1 MVYPDEGN
9 QRTAGPH
16 KIMRTA
22 SGSRHDWDYLIV
34 SAANAPQAEAY
45 EAQIRFRRRAG
56 RLQQVREAL
65 VVADMEGCRIGSGA
79 STLHCLATIV
89 NRESAEQGGVRDFAE
104 AEAILR
110 RLRILILHAG
120 GDSRR
125 LPAYSSCGKI
135 FVPLPGEIDSP
146 WVTTLF
152 DRLVETFLDLQ
163 PGPPGLG
170 QVVVAASD
178 ALIGFDPAAVDL
190 SISGLTALG
199 AWTTPEEASRHGV
212 FCAEPGGEAVRI
224 YLQKPAIQDQRAAG
238 AMDGSGRSIVDVG
251 VMSFDSPSALALVQV
266 FCDVAGGRLVWKPE
280 MRQSVL
286 AHGLDLYR
294 EICCAMGTEATL
306 GHYLRTA
313 RGSGSTWQE
322 PVLAGLF
329 PALRAVPLHLQVL
342 DPCTFLHFG
351 STRQLIASGLALVAE
366 ESGAAPASTAL
377 MITTDVQ
384 PGATVAASEAWV
396 EACRVRA
403 PLVLR
408 GSNVVAGV
416 DVSEPLDLP
425 AGACLDVSRGRSRNG
440 EPVWFVRCHG
450 VHDTFKQ
457 AVDAGATFCGMP
469 LDQWLRAVGA
479 RSSEIWEDAVPP
491 PGRTLWNAR
500 VFPAE
505 KERGGYRRWLW
516 MFDAARAAPEHK
528 QAFLRA
534 DRYSSAEIALLVDQE
549 AFYAERQ
556 AIHLRLRQP
565 EPKVGG

>member
-1 MVYPDEGN
+1 M
-9 QRTAGPH
+9 
-16 KIMRTA
+16 
-22 SGSRHDWDYLIV
+22 
-34 SAANAPQAEAY
+34 
-45 EAQIRFRRRAG
+45 
-56 RLQQVREAL
+56 
-65 VVADMEGCRIGSGA
+65 
-79 STLHCLATIV
+79 
-89 NRESAEQGGVRDFAE
+89 RDFAE

-110 RLRILILHAG
+110 RLRVLIVHAG

-125 LPAYSSCGKI
+125 LPAYSPCGKI
-135 FVPLPGEIDSP
+135 FVPLPGENDSP

-152 DRLVETFLDLQ
+152 DRLVATFLDLQ

-170 QVVVAASD
+170 QVVVAAGD

-190 SISGLTALG
+190 SIPGLTALG

-212 FCAEPGGEAVRI
+212 FCAEPGEAVRI
-224 YLQKPAIQDQRAAG
+224 YLQKPAIQDQRAIG
-238 AMDGSGRSIVDVG
+238 AIDGSGRSIVDVG
-251 VMSFDSPSALALVQV
+251 VMSFDSPSAAALLQV

-280 MRQSVL
+280 MRQAVL

-306 GHYLRTA
+306 DHYLRTA
-313 RGSGSTWQE
+313 RASGSTWQE

-329 PALRAVPLHLQVL
+329 PALRAVPLNLQVL

-351 STRQLIASGLALVAE
+351 STRQLISSGLALVAE
-366 ESGAAPASTAL
+366 DSGAAPASTAL
-377 MITTDVQ
+377 LITTDVQ
-384 PGATVAASEAWV
+384 PGVPVTASESWV

-408 GSNVVAGV
+408 GSNVLAGV

-425 AGACLDVSRGRSRNG
+425 AGACLDVSKGRSRHG

-450 VHDTFKQ
+450 VNDTFKQ
-457 AVDAGATFCGMP
+457 AVGAGASFCGMP

-479 RSSEIWEDAVPP
+479 PDSEIWDDAVPP

-516 MFDAARAAPEHK
+516 MFDAARATPEQTH
-528 QAFLRA
+528 AFLTA

-549 AFYAERQ
+549 AFYADRQ
-556 AIHLRLRQP
+556 AIHTLKHAVRTLP
-565 EPKVGG
+565 